1 MQIASNPSS
10 IQVLSKAENVSVVI
24 PSYNS
29 AKFLPEAIESILEQT
44 LPVFEIIVVDD
55 GSTDETKEIC
65 DRYPAVKYV
74 YQNNQGVAAARN
86 TGLRV
91 STGEYIIFLDSDDC
105 LLPEAIEIGVNHIN
119 ALPEVG
125 LVFGRYF
132 FYSIQPDGSYK
143 VEEKYENQPEVANY
157 ETILAT
163 QHKIQCG
170 CIIFRRLAL
179 ESVSIESVGAFDP
192 SLVSMEDINLFLRVA
207 RKFPIYFH
215 DQVVSKYRYTG
226 NNLSSKSAKMLI
238 QARLSHGQQWSYIQ
252 QTGKAEYIVAY
263 EQGKL
268 YWTKLFGDRLPYEIL
283 KYIATKQWVAALG
296 VLRLILYYDPKL
308 QCINQEIYETS
319 CKKLLSC
326 LRQLPIQDSLA
337 YWQKQLAGAP
347 PLLSLPTD
355 RPRPPEQSFRGDSRS
370 FCISEELTAAL
381 NQLSGDEGVR
391 LSTTLLAA
399 LDILLYRY
407 TGTEDVI
414 VGSPFV
420 SRVNSENFVNAVP
433 LRTDMSGNPTFQ
445 EFLGRVRK
453 VVLLGQ
459 AYQDVPYCLLVDEF
473 CPQPDLSY
481 SPLFQVTFVFEEEMP
496 FQRIDLSRL
505 TASSWVIENNEGKFD
520 LTLFFKPTSEGLEG
534 SWSYS
539 TDLFDAETIERM
551 NEHFQIL
558 LAGIVAHPEQLISA
572 LPLLPDQEKHLLLVE
587 WNQTQTDDPQDQ
599 CLHQLVT
606 RQAEATP
613 EKIAVSFEAQTLT
626 YQELHQRSNQLAHY
640 LQKRGVKPD
649 DLVGICV
656 ERSLEMLVG
665 LLGVLKAGGAY
676 VPIDPNYPPDRVE
689 YMLNNA
695 KTKVLLTQQQLVK
708 HLPTKEALVICLDT
722 DWPLITQES
731 QETPI
736 ASVTPENMAYV
747 IYTSGSTGNPK
758 GVQVLHRGAVNF
770 LNSMREQPGI
780 SATDILLSVTTLSFD
795 IAVLELFLPL
805 TVGAQVVILSRE
817 DAMDGRKLLRT
828 IARSGIT
835 ILQATPAT
843 WRLLL
848 ESGWEGQSPMKILSG
863 GEAMPKELAAQLLTK
878 GTELWNLYGPTE
890 TTVWST
896 IYQVKDAQ
904 QRILIGKPIGNT
916 DIYILDS
923 LLQPVPMG
931 VAGELHIGGSGLAR
945 GYLQRDD
952 LTTERFIPNPFR
964 ETERIYKTGDLARYL
979 PDGNIECLGRLDF
992 QVKIR
997 GFRIE
1002 LGEIESV
1009 LVKNPNVQQAVVI
1022 VREDFPGDKRLVA
1035 YILALNNQNPTIQE
1049 LRSLLKE
1056 YVPEYMVPSIFVFLE
1071 ALPLT
1076 PNGKVDRK
1084 ALPIPKQSRPEP
1096 ITPTIPNILEPAH
1109 ITKSKQEKPGEFA
1122 SPQDDLEVQ
1131 LINIWEQVLHISPI
1145 STTDNFFEMG
1155 GHSLL
1160 AISLMR
1166 EIEKTYNKELP
1177 LPILFQSQTIQQLAN
1192 TLRKQRFLSSSQAL
1206 VTIQQGTSKLPL
1218 FFIYGIFL
1226 YYNLSRHL
1234 GKDQT
1239 CYGVYIKEEVNM
1251 FQSNKLD
1258 KSPTNSVSIPDLA
1271 TRYLKE
1277 IRKHQPQ
1284 GPYLL
1289 AGESLGGLVA
1299 FEIAHQLRLQGEEV
1313 ALLCLLDSAIPGKNQ
1328 LSLSQKVALHAKKLR
1343 QQGLSY
1349 VSEKIQSKIQSTS
1362 NINTN
1367 NDYVDPRL
1375 EFRNYA
1381 FNNYRPQPYP
1391 GRAIL
1396 FRAIDESHFS
1406 TLENWN
1412 ELLVEGLDIY
1422 DIPGNHLTILQE
1434 PNVSLLAEKMR
1445 LHIDRALAKLEAA
1458 I

>member
-1 MQIASNPSS
+1 MT
-10 IQVLSKAENVSVVI
+10 KNVSVVI

-29 AKFLPEAIESILEQT
+29 AQFLPEAIESILEQT

-86 TGLRV
+86 TGLGV
-91 STGEYIIFLDSDDC
+91 STGEYIVFLDSDDC
-105 LLPEAIEIGVNHIN
+105 LLPEAIEIGVKHIN

-125 LVFGRYF
+125 FVFGRYF

-143 VEEKYENQPEVANY
+143 VEEKYEDQPEVANY
-157 ETILAT
+157 QTILAT

-170 CIIFRRLAL
+170 CIMFRRVAL

-192 SLVSMEDINLFLRVA
+192 SLVPMEDINLFLRVA
-207 RKFPIYFH
+207 RDFPIYFH
-215 DQVVSKYRYTG
+215 GEVVSKYRYTG

-238 QARLSHGQQWSYIQ
+238 QARLSHGRQWSYIQ
-252 QTGKAEYIVAY
+252 QTGKEEYIAAY
-263 EQGKL
+263 EQGKRS
-268 YWTKLFGDRLPYEIL
+268 WTKLFADRLPYEIL
-283 KYIATKQWVAALG
+283 RYIRAKQWVAALG
-296 VLRLILYYDPKL
+296 ILRLILYYDPKL
-308 QCINQEIYETS
+308 QCIDREIYEISYTTLMS
-319 CKKLLSC
+319 ELRKLPL
-326 LRQLPIQDSLA
+326 QDSLA
-337 YWQKQLAGAP
+337 YWQKQLAGAT
-347 PLLSLPTD
+347 PLLPLPTD
-355 RPRPPEQSFRGDSRS
+355 RPRPPEQSLQAASLS
-370 FCISEELTAAL
+370 FGISGEITTAL
-381 NQLSGDEGVR
+381 GRLGGQEGVA

-399 LDILLYRY
+399 FNILLYRY

-420 SRVNSENFVNAVP
+420 GRVNSENFVNAVP
-433 LRTDMSGNPTFQ
+433 LRTDMSGNPTFP
-445 EFLGRVRK
+445 EFLGRMRK
-453 VVLLGQ
+453 VILLGQ
-459 AYQDVPYCLLVDEF
+459 AYQDVPYCLLVDQF

-481 SPLFQVTFVFEEEMP
+481 SPLFQVTFVFEENIP

-505 TASSWVIENNEGKFD
+505 TASPWVIENNEGKFD
-520 LTLFFKPTSEGLEG
+520 LTLFLKPTSAGLEG
-534 SWSYS
+534 SWYYS

-558 LAGIVAHPEQLISA
+558 LSGIVAHPEQSISA
-572 LPLLPDQEKHLLLVE
+572 LPLLPDQEKNLLLVE
-587 WNQTQTDDPQDQ
+587 WNQTQKDESQDL
-599 CLHQLVT
+599 CLHQLIAQ
-606 RQAEATP
+606 QAEVTP
-613 EKIAVSFEAQTLT
+613 DKIAVSFEGQTLT
-626 YQELHQRSNQLAHY
+626 YEELHQRSNQLANY
-640 LQKRGVKPD
+640 LQQRGVKPD

-656 ERSLEMLVG
+656 DRSLEMLVG

-676 VPIDPNYPPDRVE
+676 VPIDPNYPDDRVE
-689 YMLNNA
+689 YMIENSQA
-695 KTKVLLTQQQLVK
+695 KVLLTQQQLVK
-708 HLPTKEALVICLDT
+708 SLPTEESLVICLDT
-722 DWPLITQES
+722 DWPLIAQES
-731 QETPI
+731 QEMPI

-747 IYTSGSTGNPK
+747 IYTSGSTGKPK

-770 LNSMREQPGI
+770 LKSMREQPGI

-817 DAMDGRKLLRT
+817 AAMDGRKLLRT
-828 IARSGIT
+828 IAELGIT
-835 ILQATPAT
+835 ILQATPVT
-843 WRLLL
+843 WRLLI
-848 ESGWEGQSPMKILSG
+848 ESGWEGQSPMKMLSG
-863 GEAMPKELAAQLLTK
+863 GEAIPKELAAQLLTK
-878 GTELWNLYGPTE
+878 GTELWNMYGPTE

-896 IYQVKDAQ
+896 VYQIKDPE
-904 QRILIGKPIGNT
+904 QRILIGKPIANT
-916 DIYILDS
+916 DIYILDA
-923 LLQPVPMG
+923 LLQPVPVG

-979 PDGNIECLGRLDF
+979 SDGNIECLGRLDF

-1009 LVKNPNVQQAVVI
+1009 LVKHSNVQQAVVI
-1022 VREDFPGDKRLVA
+1022 VREDFPGDKRLVG
-1035 YILALNNQNPTIQE
+1035 YIVALNNQNPSIQE

-1071 ALPLT
+1071 TLPLT

-1084 ALPIPKQSRPEP
+1084 ALPVPEQSREAA
-1096 ITPTIPNILEPAH
+1096 IIPATQNALDLPAH
-1109 ITKSKQEKPGEFA
+1109 TTQEQPENPGEFA
-1122 SPQDDLEVQ
+1122 SPKDDLEVQ
-1131 LINIWEQVLHISPI
+1131 LVNIWEEVLNISSI

-1177 LPILFQSQTIQQLAN
+1177 LPILFQSPTIHQLAN
-1192 TLRKQRFLSSSQAL
+1192 TLRKQRLSSSSQAL
-1206 VTIQQGTSKLPL
+1206 VTIQKGSSKLPL

-1239 CYGVYIKEEVNM
+1239 CYGVYVKEEVNM
-1251 FQSNKLD
+1251 FQKNKLD
-1258 KSPTNSVSIPDLA
+1258 QSPTPSVSIPDLA

-1277 IRKHQPQ
+1277 IQKHQPK

-1299 FEIAHQLRLQGEEV
+1299 FEMAHQLRLQGEEV

-1328 LSLSQKVALHAKKLR
+1328 LSLSQKLAFHIKKLR
-1343 QQGLSY
+1343 QKGLSY
-1349 VSEKIQSKIQSTS
+1349 LLQKIVESKTKSTPDI
-1362 NINTN
+1362 NINN
-1367 NDYVDPRL
+1367 VNSNPVDPRL
-1375 EFRNYA
+1375 QFREYA
-1381 FNNYRPQPYP
+1381 FNSYKPQPYP

-1396 FRAIDESHFS
+1396 FRAMEESHFS

-1412 ELLVEGLDIY
+1412 ELLVGGLDIY
-1422 DIPGNHLTILQE
+1422 DIPGDHLSILQE
-1434 PNVSLLAEKMR
+1434 PNVPLLAEKMR
-1445 LHIDRALAKLEAA
+1445 VHIDQALAKL
-1458 I
+1458 

>member
-1 MQIASNPSS
+1 MT
-10 IQVLSKAENVSVVI
+10 KNVSVVI
-24 PSYNS
+24 PSHNS
-29 AKFLPEAIESILEQT
+29 AQFLPEAIESILEQSY
-44 LPVFEIIVVDD
+44 PAFEVIVVDD
-55 GSTDETKEIC
+55 GSTDDTKEVC
-65 DRYPAVKYV
+65 DRYLKVTYV
-74 YQNNQGVAAARN
+74 YQNNQGHATARN

-105 LLPEAIEIGVNHIN
+105 LLPEAIEIGVKHLN
-119 ALPEVG
+119 ARPEMG

-157 ETILAT
+157 ESLLAMR
-163 QHKIQCG
+163 HRIQCG
-170 CIIFRRLAL
+170 CIMFRRVAL
-179 ESVSIESVGAFDP
+179 EAVAIESIGAFDP
-192 SLVSMEDINLFLRVA
+192 SVLATEDYNLCLRVA
-207 RKFPIYFH
+207 RDFPIYFH
-215 DQVVSKYRYTG
+215 GQVVSQYRYTG
-226 NNLSSKSAKMLI
+226 NNISSKSTYFLI
-238 QARLSHGQQWSYIQ
+238 HAIRDHYQQWSYVQ
-252 QTGKAEYIVAY
+252 KTGKEEYIVAY
-263 EQGKL
+263 EQGKHH
-268 YWTKLFGDRLPYEIL
+268 WTKLFGDRLPYEIQ
-283 KYIATKQWVAALG
+283 KYIAAKQWVAALG
-296 VLRLILYYDPKL
+296 ILRLILYYDPKL
-308 QCINQEIYETS
+308 QCIDKEIYQTS
-319 CKKLLSC
+319 YKTLMSELRKLPL
-326 LRQLPIQDSLA
+326 QDSLA
-337 YWQKQLAGAP
+337 YWKKQLAGAT
-347 PLLSLPTD
+347 PLLPLPTD
-355 RPRPPEQSFRGDSRS
+355 RPRPPEQSLQGASLS
-370 FCISEELTAAL
+370 FCISGEITTAL
-381 NQLSGDEGVR
+381 GQLGGQEGVA

-399 LDILLYRY
+399 FNILLYRY

-420 SRVNSENFVNAVP
+420 GRVNSENFVNAVP
-433 LRTDMSGNPTFQ
+433 LRTDMSGNPTFP

-453 VVLLGQ
+453 VALLGQ

-473 CPQPDLSY
+473 CPEIDLSY
-481 SPLFQVTFVFEEEMP
+481 SPLFQVTFVFEENIP
-496 FQRIDLSRL
+496 FPKIDLSRL
-505 TASSWVIENNEGKFD
+505 TASPWVIENNEGKFD
-520 LTLFFKPTSEGLEG
+520 LTLFLKPTSEGLEG

-558 LAGIVAHPEQLISA
+558 LAGIVAHPELPISA
-572 LPLLPDQEKHLLLVE
+572 LPLLPDKEKHLLLVE
-587 WNQTQTDDPQDQ
+587 WNQTQTDDPQDR
-599 CLHQLVT
+599 CLHQLVAV
-606 RQAEATP
+606 QAEATP
-613 EKIAVSFEAQTLT
+613 EKIAVSFEGQTLT
-626 YQELHQRSNQLAHY
+626 YQELHQRSNQVAHY

-676 VPIDPNYPPDRVE
+676 VPIDPNYPDDRVE
-689 YMLNNA
+689 YMIDNSQA
-695 KTKVLLTQQQLVK
+695 KVLLTQQRLVK
-708 HLPTKEALVICLDT
+708 NLPTKEALVICLDT
-722 DWPLITQES
+722 DWSLIAQES

-747 IYTSGSTGNPK
+747 IYTSGSTGKPK

-770 LNSMREQPGI
+770 LRSMREQPGI
-780 SATDILLSVTTLSFD
+780 SAADILLSVTTLSFD
-795 IAVLELFLPL
+795 IAVLELYLPL

-817 DAMDGRKLLRT
+817 DAMDGRKLSQT
-828 IARSGIT
+828 IAQLGIT

-896 IYQVKDAQ
+896 VYQVKDPE
-904 QRILIGKPIGNT
+904 QRILIGKPIANT

-923 LLQPVPMG
+923 LLQPVPVG

-1009 LVKNPNVQQAVVI
+1009 LVKHPNVQQAVVI
-1022 VREDFPGDKRLVA
+1022 VREDFPGDKRLVG
-1035 YILALNNQNPTIQE
+1035 YIVAVNNQNPTIQE

-1084 ALPIPKQSRPEP
+1084 ALPAPQQSAQPP
-1096 ITPTIPNILEPAH
+1096 ITPATPTPLYPPA
-1109 ITKSKQEKPGEFA
+1109 TTTQATPEKPREFA

-1131 LINIWEQVLHISPI
+1131 LIKIWEKVLHTSPI
-1145 STTDNFFEMG
+1145 STTDNFFELG

-1160 AISLMR
+1160 AISLIR
-1166 EIEKTYNKELP
+1166 EIEETYKQKLS
-1177 LPILFQSQTIQQLAN
+1177 LPILFQSPTIQQLAN
-1192 TLRKQRFLSSSQAL
+1192 TLREQGCLSSAQAL
-1206 VTIQQGTSKLPL
+1206 VTIQEGSSKLPL

-1226 YYNLSRHL
+1226 YYDLSRHL
-1234 GKDQT
+1234 GEDQT
-1239 CYGVYIKEEVNM
+1239 CYGVYLNEEVSM
-1251 FQSNKLD
+1251 FQKDKLD
-1258 KSPTNSVSIPDLA
+1258 KSPTDLVSVADMA

-1277 IRKHQPQ
+1277 IQKHQPK

-1299 FEIAHQLRLQGEEV
+1299 FEMAHQLHLQGEEV
-1313 ALLCLLDSAIPGKNQ
+1313 ALLGLLDSAIPGQDQ
-1328 LSLSQKVALHAKKLR
+1328 LSLSQKLAFHAKKLR
-1343 QQGLSY
+1343 EKGLSY
-1349 VSEKIQSKIQSTS
+1349 VFQKIQQFQKTKSTS
-1362 NINTN
+1362 NINN
-1367 NDYVDPRL
+1367 APVDPRL
-1375 EFRNYA
+1375 EFRDYA
-1381 FNNYRPQPYP
+1381 VKSYRPQPYP

-1396 FRAIDESHFS
+1396 FRAMDESHFS

-1412 ELLVEGLDIY
+1412 ELLVGGLDIY
-1422 DIPGNHLTILQE
+1422 DIPGNHLSILQK
-1434 PNVSLLAEKMR
+1434 PNVHLLAEKMR
-1445 LHIDRALAKLEAA
+1445 VHIDRALAKL
-1458 I
+1458 

>member
-1 MQIASNPSS
+1 MT
-10 IQVLSKAENVSVVI
+10 KNVSVVI

-29 AKFLPEAIESILEQT
+29 AQFLPEAIESILGQT

-65 DRYPAVKYV
+65 DRYPKVTYF
-74 YQNNQGVAAARN
+74 YQNNRGHATARN
-86 TGLRV
+86 TGLQI
-91 STGEYIIFLDSDDC
+91 STGEYLLFLDSDDC
-105 LLPEAIEIGVNHIN
+105 LLPEAIEIGVKHLN
-119 ALPEVG
+119 AMPEMG

-157 ETILAT
+157 ETLLAIR
-163 QHKIQCG
+163 HRVQCG
-170 CIIFRRLAL
+170 CIMFRRAAL
-179 ESVSIESVGAFDP
+179 DSVAIESIGAFDP
-192 SLVSMEDINLFLRVA
+192 SVLATEDYNLCLRIA
-207 RKFPIYFH
+207 RNFPIYFH
-215 DQVVSKYRYTG
+215 GQVVSQYRYTG
-226 NNLSSKSAKMLI
+226 NNISSKSTYFLI
-238 QARLSHGQQWSYIQ
+238 HAIRDHYQQWSYVQ
-252 QTGKAEYIVAY
+252 RTEKEEYIVAY
-263 EQGKL
+263 EQGKHH
-268 YWTKLFGDRLPYEIL
+268 WINLFGNRLPYEIL
-283 KYIATKQWVAALG
+283 KYIAAKKWVAALG
-296 VLRLILYYDPKL
+296 ILRLILYYDPKL
-308 QCINQEIYETS
+308 QSIDRAIYETS
-319 CKKLLSC
+319 YTTLMSELRKLPL
-326 LRQLPIQDSLA
+326 QDSLA
-337 YWQKQLAGAP
+337 YWQKQLAGAT
-347 PLLSLPTD
+347 PLLPLPTD
-355 RPRPPEQSFRGDSRS
+355 RPRPPEQSLQGASLS
-370 FCISEELTAAL
+370 FGISGEITTAL
-381 NQLSGDEGVR
+381 SQLGGQEGVA

-399 LDILLYRY
+399 FKILLYRY

-420 SRVNSENFVNAVP
+420 SRVNAENFFNAVP
-433 LRTDMSGNPTFQ
+433 LRTDMSGNPTFP

-459 AYQDVPYCLLVDEF
+459 AYQDVPYCLLVDQF

-481 SPLFQVTFVFEEEMP
+481 SPLFQVTFVFEENIP

-505 TASSWVIENNEGKFD
+505 TASPWVIENNEGKFD
-520 LTLFFKPTSEGLEG
+520 LTLFLKPTSAGLEG
-534 SWSYS
+534 SWYYS

-551 NEHFQIL
+551 NDHFQIL
-558 LAGIVAHPEQLISA
+558 LAGIVAHPEQSISA
-572 LPLLPDQEKHLLLVE
+572 LPLLPDQEKNLLLVE
-587 WNQTQTDDPQDQ
+587 WNQTQKDESQEL
-599 CLHQLVT
+599 CLHQLIAQ
-606 RQAEATP
+606 QAEVTP
-613 EKIAVSFEAQTLT
+613 EKIAVSFEGQTLT
-626 YQELHQRSNQLAHY
+626 YKELHQRSNQLAHY
-640 LQKRGVKPD
+640 LQQRGVKPD

-656 ERSLEMLVG
+656 DRSLEMLVG

-689 YMLNNA
+689 YMIENSQA
-695 KTKVLLTQQQLVK
+695 KVLLTQQQLVNS
-708 HLPTKEALVICLDT
+708 LPAKEAKKALVICLDT
-722 DWPLITQES
+722 DWPLIAQES
-731 QETPI
+731 QEMPI

-747 IYTSGSTGNPK
+747 IYTSGSTGKPK

-770 LNSMREQPGI
+770 LKSMREQPGI
-780 SATDILLSVTTLSFD
+780 GATDILLSVTTLSFD

-817 DAMDGRKLLRT
+817 AAMDGRKLLRT
-828 IARSGIT
+828 IVQLGIT
-835 ILQATPAT
+835 ILQATPVT
-843 WRLLL
+843 WRLLI
-848 ESGWEGQSPMKILSG
+848 ESGWESQFPLKMLSG

-878 GTELWNLYGPTE
+878 GTELWNMYGPTE

-896 IYQVKDAQ
+896 VYQVKDAE
-904 QRILIGKPIGNT
+904 QRILIGKPIANT

-923 LLQPVPMG
+923 LLQPVPVG

-1009 LVKNPNVQQAVVI
+1009 LVKHSNVQQAVVI
-1022 VREDFPGDKRLVA
+1022 VREDFPGDKRLVG
-1035 YILALNNQNPTIQE
+1035 YIVALKNPNPSIQE

-1084 ALPIPKQSRPEP
+1084 ALPVPEQSREAAIIPATQKALDLP
-1096 ITPTIPNILEPAH
+1096 APT
-1109 ITKSKQEKPGEFA
+1109 TQEKPEKPEEIA
-1122 SPQDDLEVQ
+1122 KPKDDLEVQ
-1131 LINIWEQVLHISPI
+1131 LVNIWEEVLNISPI

-1160 AISLMR
+1160 AISLIR

-1192 TLRKQRFLSSSQAL
+1192 TLRKQRFSSSSQAL
-1206 VTIQQGTSKLPL
+1206 VTIQKGSSKLPL

-1239 CYGVYIKEEVNM
+1239 CYGVYVKEEVNM
-1251 FQSNKLD
+1251 FQRNKLD
-1258 KSPTNSVSIPDLA
+1258 QSPTPSVSIPYLA

-1277 IRKHQPQ
+1277 IQKHQPK

-1299 FEIAHQLRLQGEEV
+1299 FEMAHQLHLQGEEV
-1313 ALLCLLDSAIPGKNQ
+1313 ALLALLDSAIPGKNQ
-1328 LSLSQKVALHAKKLR
+1328 LSLSQKLAFHIKKLR
-1343 QQGLSY
+1343 QQGISY
-1349 VSEKIQSKIQSTS
+1349 LFQKIRKSKTKSTPDI
-1362 NINTN
+1362 NINNVN
-1367 NDYVDPRL
+1367 NNRVDPLL
-1375 EFRNYA
+1375 EFRQYA
-1381 FNNYRPQPYP
+1381 FNSYKPQPYP
-1391 GRAIL
+1391 GRAVL
-1396 FRAIDESHFS
+1396 FRAKEESHFS
-1406 TLENWN
+1406 TLENWK
-1412 ELLVEGLDIY
+1412 ELLLEGLDIY
-1422 DIPGNHLTILQE
+1422 DIPGDHLSILQE
-1434 PNVSLLAEKMR
+1434 PNVPLLAEKMR
-1445 LHIDRALAKLEAA
+1445 VHIDRALAKL
-1458 I
+1458 

>member
-1 MQIASNPSS
+1 MT
-10 IQVLSKAENVSVVI
+10 KNVSVVI

-29 AKFLPEAIESILEQT
+29 AQFLPEAIESVLEQSY
-44 LPVFEIIVVDD
+44 PHFEVIVVDD

-65 DRYPAVKYV
+65 DRYPTVKYF
-74 YQNNQGVAAARN
+74 YQNNRGHATARN
-86 TGLRV
+86 TGLRI
-91 STGEYIIFLDSDDC
+91 STGEYLLFLDSDDC
-105 LLPEAIEIGVNHIN
+105 LLPEAIEIGVKHLN
-119 ALPEVG
+119 AMPEMG

-157 ETILAT
+157 ETLLAIR
-163 QHKIQCG
+163 HRVQCG
-170 CIIFRRLAL
+170 CIMFRRAAL
-179 ESVSIESVGAFDP
+179 DTVAIESIGAFDP
-192 SLVSMEDINLFLRVA
+192 SVLATEDYNLCLRIA
-207 RKFPIYFH
+207 RNFPIYFH
-215 DQVVSKYRYTG
+215 GQVVSQYRYTG
-226 NNLSSKSAKMLI
+226 NNISSKSTYFLI
-238 QARLSHGQQWSYIQ
+238 HAIRDHYQQWSYVQ
-252 QTGKAEYIVAY
+252 QTEKEEYIVAY
-263 EQGKL
+263 EQGKKH
-268 YWTKLFGDRLPYEIL
+268 WTKLFGNRLPYEIL
-283 KYIATKQWVAALG
+283 KYIAAKEWVAALG
-296 VLRLILYYDPKL
+296 ILRLILYYDPKL
-308 QCINQEIYETS
+308 QCIDRAIYETS
-319 CKKLLSC
+319 YKTLMSELRKLPL
-326 LRQLPIQDSLA
+326 QESLA
-337 YWQKQLAGAP
+337 YWKKQLAGAP
-347 PLLSLPTD
+347 PLLPLPTD
-355 RPRPPEQSFRGDSRS
+355 RPRPPEQSFREASLS
-370 FCISEELTAAL
+370 FGISGEITTAL
-381 NQLSGDEGVR
+381 GLLGGQEGVT

-399 LDILLYRY
+399 FNILLYRY

-433 LRTDMSGNPTFQ
+433 LRTDMSGNPTFP

-473 CPQPDLSY
+473 CPEIDSSY
-481 SPLFQVTFVFEEEMP
+481 SPLFQVTFVFEENIP

-505 TASSWVIENNEGKFD
+505 TASPWVIENNEGKFD
-520 LTLFFKPTSEGLEG
+520 LTLYLKPTSEGLEG

-539 TDLFDAETIERM
+539 RDLFDAETIERM

-558 LAGIVAHPEQLISA
+558 LAGIVAHPEQPISA
-572 LPLLPDQEKHLLLVE
+572 LPLLPEKEKNLLLVE
-587 WNQTQTDDPQDQ
+587 WNQTQTDESQYR
-599 CLHQLVT
+599 CLHHLVT
-606 RQAEATP
+606 QQAEATP
-613 EKIAVSFEAQTLT
+613 EKIAVSFEGQTLT

-640 LQKRGVKPD
+640 LQKQGVKPD

-676 VPIDPNYPPDRVE
+676 VPIDPNYPDDRVE
-689 YMLNNA
+689 YMIENSQA
-695 KTKVLLTQQQLVK
+695 KVLLTQQQLVK
-708 HLPTKEALVICLDT
+708 NLPAKEAKKSLVICLDA
-722 DWPLITQES
+722 DWSLIAQES

-747 IYTSGSTGNPK
+747 IYTSGSTGKPK

-770 LNSMREQPGI
+770 LRSMREQPGI

-795 IAVLELFLPL
+795 IAVLELYLPL

-817 DAMDGRKLLRT
+817 AAMDGRKLLKT
-828 IARSGIT
+828 IVDLGIT

-848 ESGWEGQSPMKILSG
+848 ESGWEGQSPMKMLSG

-878 GTELWNLYGPTE
+878 GTELWNMYGPTE

-896 IYQVKDAQ
+896 VYQVKDAQ
-904 QRILIGKPIGNT
+904 QRILIGKPIANT
-916 DIYILDS
+916 DIYILDP
-923 LLQPVPMG
+923 LLQPVPVG

-1009 LVKNPNVQQAVVI
+1009 LVKHPNVQQAVVI
-1022 VREDFPGDKRLVA
+1022 VREDVPGDKRLVA
-1035 YILALNNQNPTIQE
+1035 YIVALNNQNPTIQE

-1056 YVPEYMVPSIFVFLE
+1056 YVPEYMVPSMFVFLE

-1084 ALPIPKQSRPEP
+1084 ALPVPQQSGKQP
-1096 ITPTIPNILEPAH
+1096 ITPASPKAIDPPAAK
-1109 ITKSKQEKPGEFA
+1109 TQAKQEQQGELGT
-1122 SPQDDLEVQ
+1122 PQDDLELQ
-1131 LINIWEQVLHISPI
+1131 LINIWEKVLNISPI
-1145 STTDNFFEMG
+1145 STTDNFFELG

-1166 EIEKTYNKELP
+1166 EIEETYKQELP
-1177 LPILFQSQTIQQLAN
+1177 LPIIFQSPTIQQLAN
-1192 TLRKQRFLSSSQAL
+1192 TLREQECLPSSQAL
-1206 VTIQQGTSKLPL
+1206 VTIQQGSSKLPL

-1226 YYNLSRHL
+1226 YYDLSRHL
-1234 GKDQT
+1234 GEDQT
-1239 CYGVYIKEEVNM
+1239 CYGVYLNEEVSM
-1251 FQSNKLD
+1251 FQREERD
-1258 KSPTNSVSIPDLA
+1258 KPSTQVSVADLA

-1277 IRKHQPQ
+1277 IQTLQPT

-1299 FEIAHQLRLQGEEV
+1299 FEMAHQLRLQGEEV
-1313 ALLCLLDSAIPGKNQ
+1313 ALLCLLDSAIPGKHQ
-1328 LSLSQKVALHAKKLR
+1328 LSLSQKLAFHAKNLR
-1343 QQGLSY
+1343 QEGLSY
-1349 VSEKIQSKIQSTS
+1349 VFQKLQLKTKSTS
-1362 NINTN
+1362 NINHD

-1375 EFRNYA
+1375 EFRDYA

-1396 FRAIDESHFS
+1396 FRAMDESHFS

-1412 ELLVEGLDIY
+1412 ELLLGGLDIY
-1422 DIPGNHLTILQE
+1422 DIPGNHLSILQK
-1434 PNVSLLAEKMR
+1434 PNVHLLAEKMR
-1445 LHIDRALAKLEAA
+1445 VHIDRALAKL
-1458 I
+1458 

>member
-1 MQIASNPSS
+1 MT
-10 IQVLSKAENVSVVI
+10 KNVSVVI

-29 AKFLPEAIESILEQT
+29 AQFLPEAIESILGQT

-65 DRYPAVKYV
+65 DRYPKVTYF
-74 YQNNQGVAAARN
+74 YQKNQGHATARN
-86 TGLRV
+86 TGLRI

-105 LLPEAIEIGVNHIN
+105 LLPEAIEIGVKHLN

-143 VEEKYENQPEVANY
+143 VEEKYENQPEFANY
-157 ETILAT
+157 ETLLAIRNR
-163 QHKIQCG
+163 IQCG
-170 CIIFRRLAL
+170 CIMFRRVAL
-179 ESVSIESVGAFDP
+179 DAVAIESVGVFDP
-192 SLVSMEDINLFLRVA
+192 NVLATEDFNLCLRVA
-207 RKFPIYFH
+207 RNFPIHFH
-215 DQVVSKYRYTG
+215 GQVVSQYRYTG
-226 NNLSSKSAKMLI
+226 NNISSKSAYFLI
-238 QARLSHGQQWSYIQ
+238 NAIRDHAQQWSYIQ
-252 QTGKAEYIVAY
+252 QSGKTEYEVAY
-263 EQGKL
+263 EQGKQ

-296 VLRLILYYDPKL
+296 ILQLILYYDPKL
-308 QCINQEIYETS
+308 QCIDREIYEISYTTLMS
-319 CKKLLSC
+319 ELRKLPL
-326 LRQLPIQDSLA
+326 QDSLA
-337 YWQKQLAGAP
+337 YWQKQLVGAT
-347 PLLSLPTD
+347 PLLPLPTD
-355 RPRPPEQSFRGDSRS
+355 RPRPPERSLQGASLSFG
-370 FCISEELTAAL
+370 ISGEITTAL
-381 NQLSGDEGVR
+381 GQLGGQEGVA

-399 LDILLYRY
+399 FNILLYRY

-433 LRTDMSGNPTFQ
+433 LRTDMSGNPTFP

-453 VVLLGQ
+453 VVLLAQ
-459 AYQDVPYCLLVDEF
+459 AYQDAPYCLLVDQF
-473 CPQPDLSY
+473 CPQSDLSY
-481 SPLFQVTFVFEEEMP
+481 SPLFQVTFVFEENIP
-496 FQRIDLSRL
+496 FQTIDLSSL
-505 TASSWVIENNEGKFD
+505 TASPWVIENNEGKFD
-520 LTLFFKPTSEGLEG
+520 LTLFLKPTSAGLEG
-534 SWSYS
+534 SWCYS

-558 LAGIVAHPEQLISA
+558 LAGIVAHPEQSISA
-572 LPLLPDQEKHLLLVE
+572 LPLLPDQEKNLLLVE
-587 WNQTQTDDPQDQ
+587 WNQTQIDESQEL
-599 CLHQLVT
+599 CLHQLIAQ
-606 RQAEATP
+606 QAEVTP
-613 EKIAVSFEAQTLT
+613 ENIAVSFEGQTLT

-640 LQKRGVKPD
+640 LQQRGVKPD

-656 ERSLEMLVG
+656 DRSLEMLVG

-689 YMLNNA
+689 YMIENSQA
-695 KTKVLLTQQQLVK
+695 KVLLTQQQLVNS
-708 HLPTKEALVICLDT
+708 LPAKEAKKSLVICLDT
-722 DWPLITQES
+722 DWPLIAQES
-731 QETPI
+731 QEMPI

-747 IYTSGSTGNPK
+747 IYTSGSTGKPK

-770 LNSMREQPGI
+770 LKSMREQPGI

-817 DAMDGRKLLRT
+817 AAMDGRKLLRT
-828 IARSGIT
+828 IAQLGIT
-835 ILQATPAT
+835 ILQATPVT
-843 WRLLL
+843 WRLLI
-848 ESGWEGQSPMKILSG
+848 ESGWEGQSPMKMLSG
-863 GEAMPKELAAQLLTK
+863 GEAIPKELAAQLLTK
-878 GTELWNLYGPTE
+878 GTELWNMYGPTE

-896 IYQVKDAQ
+896 VYQIKDPE
-904 QRILIGKPIGNT
+904 QRILIGKPIANT
-916 DIYILDS
+916 DIYILDD
-923 LLQPVPMG
+923 LLQPVPVG

-979 PDGNIECLGRLDF
+979 SDGNIECLGRLDF

-1009 LVKNPNVQQAVVI
+1009 LVKHPNVQQAVVI
-1022 VREDFPGDKRLVA
+1022 VREDFPGDKRLVG
-1035 YILALNNQNPTIQE
+1035 YIVALNNQNPTIQE

-1084 ALPIPKQSRPEP
+1084 ALPVPEQSREAAIIPATQNALDLPVHTTQEQPE
-1096 ITPTIPNILEPAH
+1096 N
-1109 ITKSKQEKPGEFA
+1109 PGEFA
-1122 SPQDDLEVQ
+1122 SPKDDLEVQ
-1131 LINIWEQVLHISPI
+1131 LVNIWEEVLNISSI

-1177 LPILFQSQTIQQLAN
+1177 LPILFQSPTIHQLAN
-1192 TLRKQRFLSSSQAL
+1192 TLRKQRLSSSSQAL
-1206 VTIQQGTSKLPL
+1206 VTIQKGSSKLPL

-1239 CYGVYIKEEVNM
+1239 CYGVYVKEEVNM
-1251 FQSNKLD
+1251 FQKNKLD
-1258 KSPTNSVSIPDLA
+1258 QSPTPSVSIPYLA
-1271 TRYLKE
+1271 ARYLKE
-1277 IRKHQPQ
+1277 IQKYQPK

-1299 FEIAHQLRLQGEEV
+1299 FEIAHQLHLQGEEV
-1313 ALLCLLDSAIPGKNQ
+1313 AFLGLLDSAIPGKNQ
-1328 LSLSQKVALHAKKLR
+1328 LSLSQKLAFHIKKLR
-1343 QQGLSY
+1343 KQGISY
-1349 VSEKIQSKIQSTS
+1349 LFQKIRKLKNKSKPDI
-1362 NINTN
+1362 NIDNVN
-1367 NDYVDPRL
+1367 NNRVDPVL
-1375 EFRNYA
+1375 EFREYA
-1381 FNNYRPQPYP
+1381 FNTYKPQPYP
-1391 GRAIL
+1391 GRAVL
-1396 FRAIDESHFS
+1396 FRAMDESHFS

-1412 ELLVEGLDIY
+1412 ELLLEGLDTY
-1422 DIPGNHLTILQE
+1422 DIPGNHLSILQE
-1434 PNVSLLAEKMR
+1434 PNVPILAEKMR
-1445 LHIDRALAKLEAA
+1445 VHIDQALAKL
-1458 I
+1458 

>member
-1 MQIASNPSS
+1 MT
-10 IQVLSKAENVSVVI
+10 KNVSVVI

-29 AKFLPEAIESILEQT
+29 AQFLPEAIESILEQT

-86 TGLRV
+86 TGLGV
-91 STGEYIIFLDSDDC
+91 STGEYIVFLDSDDC
-105 LLPEAIEIGVNHIN
+105 LLPEAIEIGVKHIN

-125 LVFGRYF
+125 FVFGRYF

-143 VEEKYENQPEVANY
+143 VEEKYEDQPEVANY
-157 ETILAT
+157 QTILAT

-170 CIIFRRLAL
+170 CIMFRRVAL

-192 SLVSMEDINLFLRVA
+192 SLVPMEDINLFLRVA
-207 RKFPIYFH
+207 RDFPIYFH
-215 DQVVSKYRYTG
+215 GEVVSKYRYTG

-238 QARLSHGQQWSYIQ
+238 QARLSHGRQWSYIQ
-252 QTGKAEYIVAY
+252 QTGKEEYIAAY
-263 EQGKL
+263 EQGKRS
-268 YWTKLFGDRLPYEIL
+268 WTKLFADRLPYEIL
-283 KYIATKQWVAALG
+283 RYIRAKQWVAALG
-296 VLRLILYYDPKL
+296 ILRLILYYDPKL
-308 QCINQEIYETS
+308 QCIDREIYEISYTTLMS
-319 CKKLLSC
+319 ELRKLPL
-326 LRQLPIQDSLA
+326 QDSLA
-337 YWQKQLAGAP
+337 YWQKQLAGAT
-347 PLLSLPTD
+347 PLLPLPTD
-355 RPRPPEQSFRGDSRS
+355 RPRPPEQSLQAASLS
-370 FCISEELTAAL
+370 FGISGEITTAL
-381 NQLSGDEGVR
+381 GRLGGQEGVA

-399 LDILLYRY
+399 FNILLYRY

-420 SRVNSENFVNAVP
+420 GRVNSENFVNAVP
-433 LRTDMSGNPTFQ
+433 LRTDMSGNPTFP
-445 EFLGRVRK
+445 EFLGRMRK

-459 AYQDVPYCLLVDEF
+459 AYQDVPYCLLVDQF

-481 SPLFQVTFVFEEEMP
+481 SPLFQVTFVFEENIP

-505 TASSWVIENNEGKFD
+505 TASPWVIENNEGKFD
-520 LTLFFKPTSEGLEG
+520 LTLFLKPTSAGLEG
-534 SWSYS
+534 SWYYS

-558 LAGIVAHPEQLISA
+558 LSGIVAHPEQSISA
-572 LPLLPDQEKHLLLVE
+572 LPLLPDQEKNLLLVE
-587 WNQTQTDDPQDQ
+587 WNQTQKDESQDL
-599 CLHQLVT
+599 CLHQLIAQ
-606 RQAEATP
+606 QAEVTP
-613 EKIAVSFEAQTLT
+613 DKIAVSFEGQTLT
-626 YQELHQRSNQLAHY
+626 YEELHQRSNQLANY
-640 LQKRGVKPD
+640 LQQRGVKPD

-656 ERSLEMLVG
+656 DRSLEMLVG

-676 VPIDPNYPPDRVE
+676 VPIDPNYPDDRVE
-689 YMLNNA
+689 YMIENSQA
-695 KTKVLLTQQQLVK
+695 KVLLTQQQLVK
-708 HLPTKEALVICLDT
+708 SLPTEESLVICLDT
-722 DWPLITQES
+722 DWPLIAQES
-731 QETPI
+731 QEMPI

-747 IYTSGSTGNPK
+747 IYTSGSTGKPK

-770 LNSMREQPGI
+770 LKSMREQPGI
-780 SATDILLSVTTLSFD
+780 CATDILLSVTTLSFD

-817 DAMDGRKLLRT
+817 AAMDGRKLLRT
-828 IARSGIT
+828 IAQLGIT
-835 ILQATPAT
+835 ILQATPVT

-848 ESGWEGQSPMKILSG
+848 ESGWEGQSPMKMLSG
-863 GEAMPKELAAQLLTK
+863 GEAIPKELAAQLLTK
-878 GTELWNLYGPTE
+878 GTELWNMYGPTE

-896 IYQVKDAQ
+896 VYQIKDPE
-904 QRILIGKPIGNT
+904 QRILIGKPIANT
-916 DIYILDS
+916 DIYILDA
-923 LLQPVPMG
+923 LLQPVPVG

-1009 LVKNPNVQQAVVI
+1009 LVKHSNVQQAVVI
-1022 VREDFPGDKRLVA
+1022 VREDFPGDKRLVG
-1035 YILALNNQNPTIQE
+1035 YIVALNNQNPTIQE

-1084 ALPIPKQSRPEP
+1084 ALPVPEQSREAAIIPATQKALDLPAPTTQENPE
-1096 ITPTIPNILEPAH
+1096 
-1109 ITKSKQEKPGEFA
+1109 QPGEFA

-1131 LINIWEQVLHISPI
+1131 LINIWEQVLNISSI

-1166 EIEKTYNKELP
+1166 EIEKTYKKELP
-1177 LPILFQSQTIQQLAN
+1177 LPILFQSPTIHQLAH
-1192 TLRKQRFLSSSQAL
+1192 TLRKQRLSSSSQAL
-1206 VTIQQGTSKLPL
+1206 VTIQKGSSKLPL

-1239 CYGVYIKEEVNM
+1239 CYGVYVKEEVNM
-1251 FQSNKLD
+1251 FQKNKLD
-1258 KSPTNSVSIPDLA
+1258 QSPTPSVSIPDLA

-1277 IRKHQPQ
+1277 IQKHQPK

-1299 FEIAHQLRLQGEEV
+1299 FEMAHQLRLQGEEV

-1328 LSLSQKVALHAKKLR
+1328 LSLSQKLAFHIKKLR
-1343 QQGLSY
+1343 QKGLSY
-1349 VSEKIQSKIQSTS
+1349 LLQKIVESKTKSTPDI
-1362 NINTN
+1362 NINN
-1367 NDYVDPRL
+1367 VNSNPVDPRL
-1375 EFRNYA
+1375 QFREYA
-1381 FNNYRPQPYP
+1381 FNSYKPQPYP

-1396 FRAIDESHFS
+1396 FRAMEESHFS

-1412 ELLVEGLDIY
+1412 ELLVGGLDIY
-1422 DIPGNHLTILQE
+1422 DIPGDHLSILQE
-1434 PNVSLLAEKMR
+1434 PNVPLLAEKMR
-1445 LHIDRALAKLEAA
+1445 VHIDQALAKL
-1458 I
+1458 

>member
-1 MQIASNPSS
+1 MT
-10 IQVLSKAENVSVVI
+10 KNVSVVI

-29 AKFLPEAIESILEQT
+29 AQFLPEAIESILEQT

-86 TGLRV
+86 TGLGV
-91 STGEYIIFLDSDDC
+91 STGEYIVFLDSDDC
-105 LLPEAIEIGVNHIN
+105 LLPEAIEIGVKHIN

-125 LVFGRYF
+125 FVFGRYF

-143 VEEKYENQPEVANY
+143 VEEKYEDQPEVANY
-157 ETILAT
+157 QTILAT

-170 CIIFRRLAL
+170 CIMFRRVAL

-192 SLVSMEDINLFLRVA
+192 SLVPMEDINLFLRVA
-207 RKFPIYFH
+207 RDFPIYFH
-215 DQVVSKYRYTG
+215 GEVVSKYRYTG

-238 QARLSHGQQWSYIQ
+238 QARLSHGRQWSYIQ
-252 QTGKAEYIVAY
+252 QTGKEEYIAAY
-263 EQGKL
+263 EQGKRS
-268 YWTKLFGDRLPYEIL
+268 WTKLFADRLPYEIL
-283 KYIATKQWVAALG
+283 RYIRAKQWVAALG
-296 VLRLILYYDPKL
+296 ILRLILYYDPKL
-308 QCINQEIYETS
+308 QCIDREIYEISYTTLMS
-319 CKKLLSC
+319 ELRKLPL
-326 LRQLPIQDSLA
+326 QDSLA
-337 YWQKQLAGAP
+337 YWQKQLAGAT
-347 PLLSLPTD
+347 PLLPLPTD
-355 RPRPPEQSFRGDSRS
+355 RPRPPEQSLQAASLS
-370 FCISEELTAAL
+370 FGISGEITTAL
-381 NQLSGDEGVR
+381 GRLGGQEGVA

-399 LDILLYRY
+399 FNILLYRY

-420 SRVNSENFVNAVP
+420 GRVNSENFVNAVP
-433 LRTDMSGNPTFQ
+433 LRTDMSGNPTFP
-445 EFLGRVRK
+445 EFLGRMRK

-459 AYQDVPYCLLVDEF
+459 AYQDVPYCLLVDQF

-481 SPLFQVTFVFEEEMP
+481 SPLFQVTFVFEENIP

-505 TASSWVIENNEGKFD
+505 TASPWVIENNEGKFD
-520 LTLFFKPTSEGLEG
+520 LTLFLKPTSAGLEG
-534 SWSYS
+534 SWYYS

-558 LAGIVAHPEQLISA
+558 LSGIVAHPEQSISA
-572 LPLLPDQEKHLLLVE
+572 LPLLPDQEKNLLLVE
-587 WNQTQTDDPQDQ
+587 WNQTQKDESQDL
-599 CLHQLVT
+599 CLHQLIAQ
-606 RQAEATP
+606 QAEVTP
-613 EKIAVSFEAQTLT
+613 DKIAVSFEGQTLT
-626 YQELHQRSNQLAHY
+626 YEELHQRSNQLANY
-640 LQKRGVKPD
+640 LQQRGVKPD

-656 ERSLEMLVG
+656 DRSLEMLVG

-689 YMLNNA
+689 YMIENSQA
-695 KTKVLLTQQQLVK
+695 KVLLTQQQLVK
-708 HLPTKEALVICLDT
+708 SLPTEESLVICLDT
-722 DWPLITQES
+722 DWPLIAQES
-731 QETPI
+731 QEMPI

-747 IYTSGSTGNPK
+747 IYTSGSTGKPK

-770 LNSMREQPGI
+770 LKSMREQPGI

-817 DAMDGRKLLRT
+817 AAMDGRKLLRT
-828 IARSGIT
+828 IAQLGIT
-835 ILQATPAT
+835 ILQATPVT

-848 ESGWEGQSPMKILSG
+848 ESGWEGQSPMKMLSG
-863 GEAMPKELAAQLLTK
+863 GEAIPKELAAQLLTK
-878 GTELWNLYGPTE
+878 GTELWNMYGPTE

-896 IYQVKDAQ
+896 VYQIKDPE
-904 QRILIGKPIGNT
+904 QRILIGKPIANT

-923 LLQPVPMG
+923 LLQPVPVG

-1009 LVKNPNVQQAVVI
+1009 LVKHSNVQQAVVI
-1022 VREDFPGDKRLVA
+1022 VREDFPGDKRLVG
-1035 YILALNNQNPTIQE
+1035 YIVALNNQNPSIQE

-1084 ALPIPKQSRPEP
+1084 ALPVPEQSREAAIIPATQKALDLPAPTPQENPE
-1096 ITPTIPNILEPAH
+1096 
-1109 ITKSKQEKPGEFA
+1109 QPGEFA

-1131 LINIWEQVLHISPI
+1131 LINIWEQVLNISSI

-1166 EIEKTYNKELP
+1166 EIEKTYKKELP
-1177 LPILFQSQTIQQLAN
+1177 LPILFQSPTIHQLAH
-1192 TLRKQRFLSSSQAL
+1192 TLRKQRLSSSSQAL
-1206 VTIQQGTSKLPL
+1206 VTIQKGSSKLPL

-1239 CYGVYIKEEVNM
+1239 CYGVYVKEEVNM
-1251 FQSNKLD
+1251 FQKNKLD
-1258 KSPTNSVSIPDLA
+1258 QSPTPSVSIPELA

-1277 IRKHQPQ
+1277 IQKHQPK

-1299 FEIAHQLRLQGEEV
+1299 FEMAHQLRLQGEEV

-1328 LSLSQKVALHAKKLR
+1328 LSLSQKLAFHIKKLR
-1343 QQGLSY
+1343 QKGLSY
-1349 VSEKIQSKIQSTS
+1349 LLQKIVESKTKSTPDI
-1362 NINTN
+1362 NINN
-1367 NDYVDPRL
+1367 VNSNPVDPRL
-1375 EFRNYA
+1375 QFREYA
-1381 FNNYRPQPYP
+1381 FNSYKPQPYQ
-1391 GRAIL
+1391 GRAVL
-1396 FRAIDESHFS
+1396 FRAKEESHFS
-1406 TLENWN
+1406 TLENWK
-1412 ELLVEGLDIY
+1412 ELLLEGLDIY
-1422 DIPGNHLTILQE
+1422 DIPGDHLSILQE
-1434 PNVSLLAEKMR
+1434 PNVPLLAEKMR
-1445 LHIDRALAKLEAA
+1445 VHIDQALAKL
-1458 I
+1458 

>member
-1 MQIASNPSS
+1 MT
-10 IQVLSKAENVSVVI
+10 KNVSVVI

-29 AKFLPEAIESILEQT
+29 AQFLPEAIESVLEQSY
-44 LPVFEIIVVDD
+44 PPFEVIVVDD
-55 GSTDETKEIC
+55 GSTDDTKEIC
-65 DRYPAVKYV
+65 DRYPKVTYV
-74 YQNNQGVAAARN
+74 YQKNQGVAAARN

-91 STGEYIIFLDSDDC
+91 STGEYILFLDSDDC
-105 LLPEAIEIGVNHIN
+105 LLPEAIEIGVKHIN

-125 LVFGRYF
+125 FVFGRYF
-132 FYSIQPDGSYK
+132 FYSIQADGSYK
-143 VEEKYENQPEVANY
+143 VEEKYENQPEIANY
-157 ETILAT
+157 QTILAT

-170 CIIFRRLAL
+170 CIIFRRVAL
-179 ESVSIESVGAFDP
+179 EAVSIESVGAFDP
-192 SLVSMEDINLFLRVA
+192 SLVPMEDINLFLRVA
-207 RKFPIYFH
+207 REFPIYFH
-215 DQVVSKYRYTG
+215 GEVVSKYRYTG
-226 NNLSSKSAKMLI
+226 NNLSSKSAKMLL
-238 QARLSHGQQWSYIQ
+238 QARLSHGRQWSYIQ
-252 QTGKAEYIVAY
+252 QTGKEEYIAAY
-263 EQGKL
+263 EQGKKS
-268 YWTKLFGDRLPYEIL
+268 WTKLFGDRLPYEIQR
-283 KYIATKQWVAALG
+283 YIRAKEWVAALG
-296 VLRLILYYDPKL
+296 ILRLILYYDPKL
-308 QCINQEIYETS
+308 QCIDRAIYETS
-319 CKKLLSC
+319 YTTLMSELRKLPL
-326 LRQLPIQDSLA
+326 QDSLA

-347 PLLSLPTD
+347 PLLPLPTD
-355 RPRPPEQSFRGDSRS
+355 RPRPPEQSLQGASVS
-370 FCISEELTAAL
+370 FGISGEITTAL
-381 NQLSGDEGVR
+381 GRLGGQEGVS

-399 LDILLYRY
+399 FNILLYRY
-407 TGTEDVI
+407 TGTEDAI

-433 LRTDMSGNPTFQ
+433 LRTDMSGNPTFP

-453 VVLLGQ
+453 VVLLAQ
-459 AYQDVPYCLLVDEF
+459 AYQDVPYCLLVDQF
-473 CPQPDLSY
+473 CPEIDLSY
-481 SPLFQVTFVFEEEMP
+481 SPLFQVTFVFEENIP
-496 FQRIDLSRL
+496 FQKIDLSRL
-505 TASSWVIENNEGKFD
+505 TASPWVIENNEGKFD
-520 LTLFFKPTSEGLEG
+520 LTLFLKPTSEGLEG

-558 LAGIVAHPEQLISA
+558 LAGIVAHAQQPISA
-572 LPLLPDQEKHLLLVE
+572 LPLLPDKEKNLLLVE
-587 WNQTQTDDPQDQ
+587 WNQTQTDESQDR
-599 CLHQLVT
+599 CLHHLVT
-606 RQAEATP
+606 GQAEATP
-613 EKIAVSFEAQTLT
+613 EKIAVSFEGQTLT

-640 LQKRGVKPD
+640 LQKKGVKPD

-656 ERSLEMLVG
+656 DRSLEMLVG

-689 YMLNNA
+689 YMIENSEA
-695 KTKVLLTQQQLVK
+695 KLLLTQQQLVK
-708 HLPTKEALVICLDT
+708 NLPTKAAKEALVICLDA
-722 DWPLITQES
+722 DWPLIAQES

-736 ASVTPENMAYV
+736 ASVKPENMAYV
-747 IYTSGSTGNPK
+747 IYTSGSTGKPK

-780 SATDILLSVTTLSFD
+780 CEADILLSVTTLSFD
-795 IAVLELFLPL
+795 IAVLELYLPL

-817 DAMDGRKLLRT
+817 AAMDGRKLLKT
-828 IARSGIT
+828 IAQSGIT

-848 ESGWEGQSPMKILSG
+848 ESGWEGQSPMKMLAG
-863 GEAMPKELAAQLLTK
+863 GEAVPKELAAQLLTK
-878 GTELWNLYGPTE
+878 GTELWNMYGPTE

-896 IYQVKDAQ
+896 VYQIKDAQ
-904 QRILIGKPIGNT
+904 QRILIGKPIANT
-916 DIYILDS
+916 DIYILDP
-923 LLQPVPMG
+923 LLQPVPVG

-1009 LVKNPNVQQAVVI
+1009 LVKHPNVQQAVVI
-1022 VREDFPGDKRLVA
+1022 VREDFPGDKRLVS
-1035 YILALNNQNPTIQE
+1035 YIVAVNNQNPTIEE

-1084 ALPIPKQSRPEP
+1084 ALPAPQQSAQPP
-1096 ITPTIPNILEPAH
+1096 ITPATPTQA
-1109 ITKSKQEKPGEFA
+1109 TQEKPGEFA
-1122 SPQDDLEVQ
+1122 KPQDDLEVQ
-1131 LINIWEQVLHISPI
+1131 LVNIWEEVLHTSPI

-1160 AISLMR
+1160 AISLIR

-1192 TLRKQRFLSSSQAL
+1192 TLRKQRFSSASQAL
-1206 VTIQQGTSKLPL
+1206 VTIQKGSSKLPL

-1239 CYGVYIKEEVNM
+1239 CYGVYVKEEVNM
-1251 FQSNKLD
+1251 FQRNKLD
-1258 KSPTNSVSIPDLA
+1258 QSPTPSVSIPDLA

-1277 IRKHQPQ
+1277 IQKHQPT

-1299 FEIAHQLRLQGEEV
+1299 FEMAHQLHLQGEEV
-1313 ALLCLLDSAIPGKNQ
+1313 ALLCLLDSAIPGQNQ
-1328 LSLSQKVALHAKKLR
+1328 LSLSQKLAFHAKKLR
-1343 QQGLSY
+1343 EKGLTY
-1349 VSEKIQSKIQSTS
+1349 VFQKIQQFQKAKSTS
-1362 NINTN
+1362 NINN
-1367 NDYVDPRL
+1367 APVDPRL
-1375 EFRNYA
+1375 EFRDYA
-1381 FNNYRPQPYP
+1381 FNSYRPQPYP

-1396 FRAIDESHFS
+1396 FRAMEESHFS

-1412 ELLVEGLDIY
+1412 ELLVGGLDIY

-1434 PNVSLLAEKMR
+1434 PNVPLLAEKMR
-1445 LHIDRALAKLEAA
+1445 LHIDRALAKL
-1458 I
+1458 

>member
-1 MQIASNPSS
+1 MT
-10 IQVLSKAENVSVVI
+10 KNVSVVI

-29 AKFLPEAIESILEQT
+29 AKFLPEAIESVLEQSY
-44 LPVFEIIVVDD
+44 PHFELIVVDD

-65 DRYPAVKYV
+65 DRYPKVTYV
-74 YQNNQGVAAARN
+74 YQKNQGVAAARN

-91 STGEYIIFLDSDDC
+91 STGEYILFLDSDDC
-105 LLPEAIEIGVNHIN
+105 LLPEAIEIGVKHIN

-125 LVFGRYF
+125 FVFGRYF
-132 FYSIQPDGSYK
+132 FYSIQADGSYK

-157 ETILAT
+157 QTILAT

-170 CIIFRRLAL
+170 CIIFRRVAL

-192 SLVSMEDINLFLRVA
+192 SLVPMEDINLFLRVA
-207 RKFPIYFH
+207 REFPIYFH
-215 DQVVSKYRYTG
+215 GEVVSKYRYTG

-238 QARLSHGQQWSYIQ
+238 QARLSHGRQWSYIQ
-252 QTGKAEYIVAY
+252 QTGNEEYIAAY
-263 EQGKL
+263 EQGKRS
-268 YWTKLFGDRLPYEIL
+268 WTKLFGDRLPYEIQR
-283 KYIATKQWVAALG
+283 YIRAKEWVAALG
-296 VLRLILYYDPKL
+296 ILRLILYYDPKL
-308 QCINQEIYETS
+308 QCIDRAIYEASYTALIS
-319 CKKLLSC
+319 ELRKLPL
-326 LRQLPIQDSLA
+326 QDSLA

-347 PLLSLPTD
+347 PLLPLPTD
-355 RPRPPEQSFRGDSRS
+355 RPRPPEQSFRGASRS
-370 FCISEELTAAL
+370 FCISAEITTAL
-381 NQLSGDEGVR
+381 SQLGGQEGVA

-399 LDILLYRY
+399 FNILLYRY

-433 LRTDMSGNPTFQ
+433 LRTDMSGNPTFP

-453 VVLLGQ
+453 VVLLAQ

-481 SPLFQVTFVFEEEMP
+481 SPLFQVTFVFEEKVP

-505 TASSWVIENNEGKFD
+505 TASPWVIENNEGKFD
-520 LTLFFKPTSEGLEG
+520 LTLFLKPTSEGLEG

-558 LAGIVAHPEQLISA
+558 LAGIVAHAQQPISA
-572 LPLLPDQEKHLLLVE
+572 LPLLPDKEKNLLLVE
-587 WNQTQTDDPQDQ
+587 WNQTQTDESQDR
-599 CLHQLVT
+599 CLHHLVT
-606 RQAEATP
+606 QQAEATP
-613 EKIAVSFEAQTLT
+613 EKIAVSFEGQTLT

-640 LQKRGVKPD
+640 LQKKGVKPD

-656 ERSLEMLVG
+656 DRSLEMLVG

-689 YMLNNA
+689 YMIENSQA
-695 KTKVLLTQQQLVK
+695 KVLLTQQRLVK
-708 HLPTKEALVICLDT
+708 HLPTKAAKEALVICLDA
-722 DWPLITQES
+722 DWSLIAQES

-747 IYTSGSTGNPK
+747 IYTSGSTGKPK

-780 SATDILLSVTTLSFD
+780 CEADILLSVTTLSFD
-795 IAVLELFLPL
+795 IAVLELYLPL

-817 DAMDGRKLLRT
+817 AAMDGRKLLKT
-828 IARSGIT
+828 IAQSGIT

-848 ESGWEGQSPMKILSG
+848 ESGWEGQSPMKMLSG
-863 GEAMPKELAAQLLTK
+863 GEAIPKELAAQLLTK
-878 GTELWNLYGPTE
+878 GTELWNMYGPTE

-896 IYQVKDAQ
+896 VYQIKDAQ
-904 QRILIGKPIGNT
+904 QRILIGKPIANT
-916 DIYILDS
+916 DIYILDP
-923 LLQPVPMG
+923 LLQPVPVG

-1009 LVKNPNVQQAVVI
+1009 LVKHPNVQQAVVI
-1022 VREDFPGDKRLVA
+1022 VREDFPGDKRLVS
-1035 YILALNNQNPTIQE
+1035 YIVAVNNQNPTIQE

-1084 ALPIPKQSRPEP
+1084 ALPAPEQSREAA
-1096 ITPTIPNILEPAH
+1096 IIPATQKALDLPAH
-1109 ITKSKQEKPGEFA
+1109 TTQEKPEKPGKIA
-1122 SPQDDLEVQ
+1122 KPKDDLEVQ
-1131 LINIWEQVLHISPI
+1131 LVNIWEEVLHISPI

-1160 AISLMR
+1160 AISLIR

-1192 TLRKQRFLSSSQAL
+1192 TLRKQRFSSSSQAL
-1206 VTIQQGTSKLPL
+1206 VTIQKGSSKLPL

-1239 CYGVYIKEEVNM
+1239 CYGVYVKEEVNM
-1251 FQSNKLD
+1251 FQRNKLD
-1258 KSPTNSVSIPDLA
+1258 QSPTPSVSIPYLA

-1277 IRKHQPQ
+1277 IQKHQPK

-1299 FEIAHQLRLQGEEV
+1299 FEMAHQLHLQGEEV
-1313 ALLCLLDSAIPGKNQ
+1313 ALMCLLDSAIPGKNK
-1328 LSLSQKVALHAKKLR
+1328 LSLSQKLAFHIKKLR
-1343 QQGLSY
+1343 QQGISY
-1349 VSEKIQSKIQSTS
+1349 LFQKILKSKTKSTPDI
-1362 NINTN
+1362 NIDNVN
-1367 NDYVDPRL
+1367 NNRVDPLL
-1375 EFRNYA
+1375 EFREYA
-1381 FNNYRPQPYP
+1381 FNSYKPQPYP
-1391 GRAIL
+1391 GRAVL
-1396 FRAIDESHFS
+1396 FRAMEESHFS

-1412 ELLVEGLDIY
+1412 ELLLEGLDIY
-1422 DIPGNHLTILQE
+1422 DIPGNHLSILQE
-1434 PNVSLLAEKMR
+1434 PNVPLLAEKMR
-1445 LHIDRALAKLEAA
+1445 VHIDRALAKL
-1458 I
+1458 

>member
-1 MQIASNPSS
+1 MT
-10 IQVLSKAENVSVVI
+10 KNVSVVI

-29 AKFLPEAIESILEQT
+29 AQFLPEAIESVLEQSY
-44 LPVFEIIVVDD
+44 PPFEVIVVDD
-55 GSTDETKEIC
+55 GSTDDTKEVC
-65 DRYPAVKYV
+65 DRYPTVQYV

-91 STGEYIIFLDSDDC
+91 STGEYILFLDSDDC
-105 LLPEAIEIGVNHIN
+105 LLPEAIEIGVKHIN

-125 LVFGRYF
+125 FVFGRYF
-132 FYSIQPDGSYK
+132 FYSLQPDGSYK
-143 VEEKYENQPEVANY
+143 VEEKYENQPEIANY
-157 ETILAT
+157 QTILAT

-170 CIIFRRLAL
+170 CIIFRRVAL
-179 ESVSIESVGAFDP
+179 EAVSIESVGAFDP
-192 SLVSMEDINLFLRVA
+192 SLVPMEDINLFLRVA
-207 RKFPIYFH
+207 REFPIYFH
-215 DQVVSKYRYTG
+215 GEVVSKYRYTG

-238 QARLSHGQQWSYIQ
+238 QARLSHGRQWSYIQ
-252 QTGKAEYIVAY
+252 QTGNEQYIAAY
-263 EQGKL
+263 EQGKRS
-268 YWTKLFGDRLPYEIL
+268 WTKLFGDRLPYEIL
-283 KYIATKQWVAALG
+283 KYIAAKKWVAALG
-296 VLRLILYYDPKL
+296 ILRLILYYDPKL
-308 QCINQEIYETS
+308 QSIDRAIYETS
-319 CKKLLSC
+319 YTTLMSELRKL
-326 LRQLPIQDSLA
+326 PFQDSLA
-337 YWQKQLAGAP
+337 YWKKQLAGAP
-347 PLLSLPTD
+347 PLLPLPTD
-355 RPRPPEQSFRGDSRS
+355 RPRPPEQSFRGASLS
-370 FCISEELTAAL
+370 FCISQEITTAL
-381 NQLSGDEGVR
+381 SQLGGQEGVA

-399 LDILLYRY
+399 FNILLYRY
-407 TGTEDVI
+407 AGTEDVI

-420 SRVNSENFVNAVP
+420 SRVNAENFVNAVP
-433 LRTDMSGNPTFQ
+433 LRTDMSGNPTFP

-453 VVLLGQ
+453 VALLAQ

-473 CPQPDLSY
+473 CPQIDLSY
-481 SPLFQVTFVFEEEMP
+481 SPLFQVTFVFEENIP
-496 FQRIDLSRL
+496 FQTIDRSRL
-505 TASSWVIENNEGKFD
+505 TASPWVIENNEGKFD
-520 LTLFFKPTSEGLEG
+520 LTLFLKPTSAGLEG

-558 LAGIVAHPEQLISA
+558 LAGIVAHAQQPISA
-572 LPLLPDQEKHLLLVE
+572 LPLLPDKEKNLLLVE
-587 WNQTQTDDPQDQ
+587 WNQTQTDESQDR
-599 CLHQLVT
+599 CLHHLVT
-606 RQAEATP
+606 QQAEATP
-613 EKIAVSFEAQTLT
+613 EKIAVSFEGQTLT
-626 YQELHQRSNQLAHY
+626 YQELHQRSNQVAHY

-689 YMLNNA
+689 YMIENSEA
-695 KTKVLLTQQQLVK
+695 KLLLTQQQLVK
-708 HLPTKEALVICLDT
+708 NLPTKAAKEALVICLDA
-722 DWPLITQES
+722 DWSLIAQES
-731 QETPI
+731 EETPI

-747 IYTSGSTGNPK
+747 IYTSGSTGKPK

-770 LNSMREQPGI
+770 LNSMRQQPGI
-780 SATDILLSVTTLSFD
+780 CEADILLSVTTLSFD
-795 IAVLELFLPL
+795 IAVLELYLPL

-817 DAMDGRKLLRT
+817 AAMDGRKLLKT
-828 IARSGIT
+828 IAQSGIT

-848 ESGWEGQSPMKILSG
+848 ESGWEGQSPMKMLSG

-878 GTELWNLYGPTE
+878 GTELWNMYGPTE

-896 IYQVKDAQ
+896 VYQIKDAQ
-904 QRILIGKPIGNT
+904 QRILIGKPIANT
-916 DIYILDS
+916 DIYILDP
-923 LLQPVPMG
+923 LLQPVPIG

-1009 LVKNPNVQQAVVI
+1009 LVKHPNVQQAVVI
-1022 VREDFPGDKRLVA
+1022 VREDFPGDKRLVS
-1035 YILALNNQNPTIQE
+1035 YIVAVNNQNPTIQE

-1084 ALPIPKQSRPEP
+1084 ALPVPEQSREAA
-1096 ITPTIPNILEPAH
+1096 IIPVTQKALDLPAH
-1109 ITKSKQEKPGEFA
+1109 TTQEKPEKPGKIA
-1122 SPQDDLEVQ
+1122 KPKDDLEVQ
-1131 LINIWEQVLHISPI
+1131 LVNIWEEVLHASPI

-1160 AISLMR
+1160 AISLIR

-1177 LPILFQSQTIQQLAN
+1177 LPILFQSPTIQQLAN
-1192 TLRKQRFLSSSQAL
+1192 TLRKQRFSSSSQAL
-1206 VTIQQGTSKLPL
+1206 VTIQKGSSKLPL

-1239 CYGVYIKEEVNM
+1239 CYGVYVKEEVNM
-1251 FQSNKLD
+1251 FQRNKLD
-1258 KSPTNSVSIPDLA
+1258 QSPTPSVSIPYLA

-1277 IRKHQPQ
+1277 IQKHQPK

-1299 FEIAHQLRLQGEEV
+1299 FEMAHQLHLQGEEV
-1313 ALLCLLDSAIPGKNQ
+1313 ALLGLLDSAIPGKNK
-1328 LSLSQKVALHAKKLR
+1328 LSLSQKLAFHIKKLR
-1343 QQGLSY
+1343 QKGISY
-1349 VSEKIQSKIQSTS
+1349 LFQKILKSKTKSTPDI
-1362 NINTN
+1362 NINNVN
-1367 NDYVDPRL
+1367 NNRVDPLL
-1375 EFRNYA
+1375 EFREYA
-1381 FNNYRPQPYP
+1381 FNSYKPQPYP
-1391 GRAIL
+1391 GRAVL
-1396 FRAIDESHFS
+1396 FRAMEESHFS

-1412 ELLVEGLDIY
+1412 ELLLEGLDIY
-1422 DIPGNHLTILQE
+1422 DIPGDHLSILQE
-1434 PNVSLLAEKMR
+1434 PNVPLLAEKMR
-1445 LHIDRALAKLEAA
+1445 VHIDRALAKL
-1458 I
+1458 

>member
-1 MQIASNPSS
+1 MT
-10 IQVLSKAENVSVVI
+10 KNVSVVI

-29 AKFLPEAIESILEQT
+29 TQFLPEAIESVLEQSY
-44 LPVFEIIVVDD
+44 PPFEVIVVDD
-55 GSTDETKEIC
+55 GSTDETKEVC
-65 DRYPAVKYV
+65 DRYPTVKYV
-74 YQNNQGVAAARN
+74 YQNNQGVSAARN
-86 TGLRV
+86 TGLGV
-91 STGEYIIFLDSDDC
+91 STGEYILFLDGDDC
-105 LLPEAIEIGVNHIN
+105 LLPEAIEIGVKHLN

-125 LVFGRYF
+125 FVFGRYF
-132 FYSIQPDGSYK
+132 FYSIQPDGLYK
-143 VEEKYENQPEVANY
+143 IEETYENQPEVANY
-157 ETILAT
+157 QTILAT

-170 CIIFRRLAL
+170 CIIFRRVAL
-179 ESVSIESVGAFDP
+179 ESVSSESVGAFDP
-192 SLVSMEDINLFLRVA
+192 SLVAMEDINLFLRVA
-207 RKFPIYFH
+207 RDFPIYFH
-215 DQVVSKYRYTG
+215 GEVVSKYRYTG

-238 QARLSHGQQWSYIQ
+238 QARQAHERQWSYIQ
-252 QTGKAEYIVAY
+252 QTGKEEYIAAY
-263 EQGKL
+263 EQGKKS
-268 YWTKLFGDRLPYEIL
+268 WTKLFGDRLPYEIQRSIRA
-283 KYIATKQWVAALG
+283 KEWVAALG
-296 VLRLILYYDPKL
+296 ILRLSLYYDPKL
-308 QCINQEIYETS
+308 QCIDREIYETS
-319 CKKLLSC
+319 YTTLISELRKLPL
-326 LRQLPIQDSLA
+326 QDSLA

-347 PLLSLPTD
+347 PLLPLPTD
-355 RPRPPEQSFRGDSRS
+355 RPRPPEQSFRGTSRS
-370 FCISEELTAAL
+370 FCISGEITTAL
-381 NQLSGDEGVR
+381 GQLGGQEGVP

-399 LDILLYRY
+399 FNILLYRY

-433 LRTDMSGNPTFQ
+433 LRTDMSGNPTFP

-453 VVLLGQ
+453 VVLLAQ
-459 AYQDVPYCLLVDEF
+459 AYQDVPYCLLVDQF
-473 CPQPDLSY
+473 CPEIDLSY
-481 SPLFQVTFVFEEEMP
+481 SPLFQVTFVFEEELP
-496 FQRIDLSRL
+496 FQRINLSRL
-505 TASSWVIENNEGKFD
+505 TASPWVIENNEGKFD
-520 LTLFFKPTSEGLEG
+520 LTLFLKPTSAGLEG

-539 TDLFDAETIERM
+539 KDLFDAETIERM

-558 LAGIVAHPEQLISA
+558 LAGIVAHAEQPISA
-572 LPLLPDQEKHLLLVE
+572 LPLLPEKEKNLLLVE
-587 WNQTQTDDPQDQ
+587 WNQTQTDEPQDQ
-599 CLHQLVT
+599 CLHQLVAG
-606 RQAEATP
+606 QAEQTP
-613 EKIAVSFEAQTLT
+613 EKIAVSFEGQTLT

-640 LQKRGVKPD
+640 LQKRGIKPD

-689 YMLNNA
+689 YMIENSDA
-695 KTKVLLTQQQLVK
+695 KVLLTQQRLVK
-708 HLPTKEALVICLDT
+708 NLPTKEALVICLDA
-722 DWPLITQES
+722 DWSLIAQES
-731 QETPI
+731 QEMPI

-747 IYTSGSTGNPK
+747 IYTSGSTGKPK

-770 LNSMREQPGI
+770 LKSMREQPGI

-817 DAMDGRKLLRT
+817 AAMDGRKLLRT
-828 IARSGIT
+828 IAQLGIT

-843 WRLLL
+843 WRLLV
-848 ESGWEGQSPMKILSG
+848 ESGWQGQSPMKILSG
-863 GEAMPKELAAQLLTK
+863 GEAMPKELAAQLLTR

-896 IYQVKDAQ
+896 VYQIKDPE
-904 QRILIGKPIGNT
+904 QRILIGKPIANT
-916 DIYILDS
+916 DIYILDP
-923 LLQPVPMG
+923 LLQPVPVG

-1009 LVKNPNVQQAVVI
+1009 LVKHPNVQQAVVI
-1022 VREDFPGDKRLVA
+1022 VREDFPGDKRLVG
-1035 YILALNNQNPTIQE
+1035 YIVALNNQNPTIQE

-1084 ALPIPKQSRPEP
+1084 ALPVPEQSRPEQ
-1096 ITPTIPNILEPAH
+1096 IRTPIPNPIDPPDTTPA
-1109 ITKSKQEKPGEFA
+1109 KQENQRA
-1122 SPQDDLEVQ
+1122 VATPQDDLEVQ
-1131 LINIWEQVLHISPI
+1131 LIKIWEKVLHTSPI
-1145 STTDNFFEMG
+1145 NTTDNFFEMG

-1160 AISLMR
+1160 AISLIR
-1166 EIEKTYNKELP
+1166 EIEQTYKKELS
-1177 LPILFQSQTIQQLAN
+1177 LAILFQSPTIQQLAQ
-1192 TLRKQRFLSSSQAL
+1192 TLREQGCLSSSQAL

-1226 YYNLSRHL
+1226 YYDLSRHL
-1234 GKDQT
+1234 GEDQT
-1239 CYGVYIKEEVNM
+1239 CYGVYLNEEVSM
-1251 FQSNKLD
+1251 FQSEELD
-1258 KSPTNSVSIPDLA
+1258 KPPTQLVSIADMA

-1277 IRKHQPQ
+1277 IQAHQPK

-1299 FEIAHQLRLQGEEV
+1299 FEMAHQLYLQGEEV
-1313 ALLCLLDSAIPGKNQ
+1313 ALLGLLDSAIPGKNK
-1328 LSLSQKVALHAKKLR
+1328 LSLSQKLAFHIKKLR
-1343 QQGLSY
+1343 QKGSSY
-1349 VSEKIQSKIQSTS
+1349 LFQKILESKTKSTPDID
-1362 NINTN
+1362 INNVN
-1367 NDYVDPRL
+1367 NNLVDPRL
-1375 EFRNYA
+1375 EFREYA
-1381 FNNYRPQPYP
+1381 FNSYKPQPYP

-1406 TLENWN
+1406 TLANWN
-1412 ELLVEGLDIY
+1412 ELFIGGLDTY
-1422 DIPGNHLTILQE
+1422 DIPGNHLTILQK
-1434 PNVSLLAEKMR
+1434 PNVHLLAEKMR
-1445 LHIDRALAKLEAA
+1445 LHIDRALAKL
-1458 I
+1458 

>member
-1 MQIASNPSS
+1 MT
-10 IQVLSKAENVSVVI
+10 KNVSVVI

-29 AKFLPEAIESILEQT
+29 AQFLPEAIKSVLEQSY
-44 LPVFEIIVVDD
+44 PPFEVIVVDD
-55 GSTDETKEIC
+55 GSTDDTKEVC
-65 DRYPAVKYV
+65 DRYPTVQYV
-74 YQNNQGVAAARN
+74 YQHNQGVAAARN

-91 STGEYIIFLDSDDC
+91 STGEYIVFLDSDDC
-105 LLPEAIEIGVNHIN
+105 LLLEAIEIGVKHIN

-125 LVFGRYF
+125 FVFGRYF
-132 FYSIQPDGSYK
+132 FYSIQADGSYK
-143 VEEKYENQPEVANY
+143 VEEKYENQHEVANY
-157 ETILAT
+157 ETILAA

-170 CIIFRRLAL
+170 CIMFRRFAL
-179 ESVSIESVGAFDP
+179 ESVSLESVGAFDP
-192 SLVSMEDINLFLRVA
+192 SLVPMEDINLFLRVA
-207 RKFPIYFH
+207 REFPIYFH
-215 DQVVSKYRYTG
+215 GEVVSKYRYTG

-238 QARLSHGQQWSYIQ
+238 QARLSHGRQWSYIQ
-252 QTGKAEYIVAY
+252 QTGKEEYIAAY
-263 EQGKL
+263 EQGKKS
-268 YWTKLFGDRLPYEIL
+268 WTKLFGDRLPYEIQR
-283 KYIATKQWVAALG
+283 YIRSKEWVAALG
-296 VLRLILYYDPKL
+296 ILRLILYYDPKL
-308 QCINQEIYETS
+308 QCIDRAIYETS
-319 CKKLLSC
+319 YTTLMSELRKLPL
-326 LRQLPIQDSLA
+326 QDSLA

-347 PLLSLPTD
+347 PLLPLPTD
-355 RPRPPEQSFRGDSRS
+355 RPRPPEQSFRGASLS
-370 FCISEELTAAL
+370 FGISQEITTAL
-381 NQLSGDEGVR
+381 GILGGQEGVT

-399 LDILLYRY
+399 FNILLYRY

-420 SRVNSENFVNAVP
+420 SRVNAENFVNAVP
-433 LRTDMSGNPTFQ
+433 LRTDMSGNPTFP

-453 VVLLGQ
+453 VVLLAQ

-473 CPQPDLSY
+473 CPDIDLSY
-481 SPLFQVTFVFEEEMP
+481 SPLFQVTFVFEENIP

-505 TASSWVIENNEGKFD
+505 TASPWVIENNEGKFD
-520 LTLFFKPTSEGLEG
+520 LTLFLKPTSEGLEG

-558 LAGIVAHPEQLISA
+558 LAGIVAHAQQPISA
-572 LPLLPDQEKHLLLVE
+572 LPLLPDKEKNLLLVE
-587 WNQTQTDDPQDQ
+587 WNQTQTDESQYR
-599 CLHQLVT
+599 CLHHLVT
-606 RQAEATP
+606 QQAEATP
-613 EKIAVSFEAQTLT
+613 EKIAVSFEGKTLT

-640 LQKRGVKPD
+640 LQKKGVKPD

-656 ERSLEMLVG
+656 DRSLEMLVG

-689 YMLNNA
+689 YMIENSQA
-695 KTKVLLTQQQLVK
+695 KVLLTQQRLVK
-708 HLPTKEALVICLDT
+708 NLPTKEALVICLDT
-722 DWPLITQES
+722 DWPLIAQES

-747 IYTSGSTGNPK
+747 IYTSGSTGKPK

-780 SATDILLSVTTLSFD
+780 CEADILLSVTTLSFD
-795 IAVLELFLPL
+795 IAVLELYLPL

-817 DAMDGRKLLRT
+817 AAMDGRKLLKT
-828 IARSGIT
+828 IAQSGIT

-848 ESGWEGQSPMKILSG
+848 ESGWEGQSPMKMLSG

-878 GTELWNLYGPTE
+878 GTELWNMYGPTE

-896 IYQVKDAQ
+896 VYQIKDAQ
-904 QRILIGKPIGNT
+904 QRILIGKPIANT
-916 DIYILDS
+916 DIYILDP
-923 LLQPVPMG
+923 LLQPVPVG

-952 LTTERFIPNPFR
+952 LTTEKFIPNPFR
-964 ETERIYKTGDLARYL
+964 DTERIYKTGDLARYL

-1009 LVKNPNVQQAVVI
+1009 LVKHPNVQQAVVL
-1022 VREDFPGDKRLVA
+1022 VREDFPGDKRLVS
-1035 YILALNNQNPTIQE
+1035 YIVAVNNQNPTIQE

-1084 ALPIPKQSRPEP
+1084 ALPAPQQSAQPP
-1096 ITPTIPNILEPAH
+1096 ITPATPTPLYPPA
-1109 ITKSKQEKPGEFA
+1109 TTTQATQEKPREFA
-1122 SPQDDLEVQ
+1122 KPQDDLEVQ
-1131 LINIWEQVLHISPI
+1131 LIKIWEKVLHTSPI
-1145 STTDNFFEMG
+1145 STTDNFFELG

-1166 EIEKTYNKELP
+1166 EIEETYKQELS
-1177 LPILFQSQTIQQLAN
+1177 LAILFQSPTIQQLAN
-1192 TLRKQRFLSSSQAL
+1192 TLREQGCLSSAQAL
-1206 VTIQQGTSKLPL
+1206 VTIQEGSSKLPL

-1226 YYNLSRHL
+1226 YYDLSRHL
-1234 GKDQT
+1234 GEDQT
-1239 CYGVYIKEEVNM
+1239 CYGIYLNEEVNM
-1251 FQSNKLD
+1251 FQKEKLD
-1258 KSPTNSVSIPDLA
+1258 KSPTDVVSVADMA

-1277 IRKHQPQ
+1277 IQRHQPT

-1299 FEIAHQLRLQGEEV
+1299 FEMAHQLHLQGEEV
-1313 ALLCLLDSAIPGKNQ
+1313 ALLCLLDSAIPGKNKM
-1328 LSLSQKVALHAKKLR
+1328 SLSQRVALHAKKLR
-1343 QQGLSY
+1343 QEGISY
-1349 VSEKIQSKIQSTS
+1349 VFQKLESPTKSTS
-1362 NINTN
+1362 NINN
-1367 NDYVDPRL
+1367 VDPRL
-1375 EFRNYA
+1375 EFRDYA
-1381 FNNYRPQPYP
+1381 FNSYRPQPYP

-1396 FRAIDESHFS
+1396 FRAMEESHFS

-1412 ELLVEGLDIY
+1412 ELLVGGLDIY

-1434 PNVSLLAEKMR
+1434 PNVPLLAEKMR
-1445 LHIDRALAKLEAA
+1445 LHIDRALAKL
-1458 I
+1458 

>member
-1 MQIASNPSS
+1 MT
-10 IQVLSKAENVSVVI
+10 KNVSVVI
-24 PSYNS
+24 PSHNS
-29 AKFLPEAIESILEQT
+29 AQFLPEAIESILEQSY
-44 LPVFEIIVVDD
+44 PPFEVIVVDD
-55 GSTDETKEIC
+55 GSTDDTKEVC
-65 DRYPAVKYV
+65 DRYLKVKYV

-91 STGEYIIFLDSDDC
+91 STGEYILFLDSDDC
-105 LLPEAIEIGVNHIN
+105 LLPEAIEIGVKHIN

-125 LVFGRYF
+125 FVFGRYF
-132 FYSIQPDGSYK
+132 FYSIQSDGSYK

-157 ETILAT
+157 QTILAT

-170 CIIFRRLAL
+170 CIIFRRVAL

-192 SLVSMEDINLFLRVA
+192 SLVPMEDINLFLRVA
-207 RKFPIYFH
+207 RDFPIYFH
-215 DQVVSKYRYTG
+215 GEVVSKYRYTG

-238 QARLSHGQQWSYIQ
+238 QARLSHGRQWSYIQ
-252 QTGKAEYIVAY
+252 QTGNEEYIAAY
-263 EQGKL
+263 EQGKKS
-268 YWTKLFGDRLPYEIL
+268 WTKLFGDRLPYEIQ
-283 KYIATKQWVAALG
+283 KYIRSKEWVAALG
-296 VLRLILYYDPKL
+296 ILRLILYYDPKL
-308 QCINQEIYETS
+308 QCIDRAIYETS
-319 CKKLLSC
+319 YTTLMSELRKL
-326 LRQLPIQDSLA
+326 PVQDSLA
-337 YWQKQLAGAP
+337 YWKKQLAGAP
-347 PLLSLPTD
+347 PLLPLPTD
-355 RPRPPEQSFRGDSRS
+355 RPRPPEQSFREASLS
-370 FCISEELTAAL
+370 FGISGEITTAL
-381 NQLSGDEGVR
+381 GILGGLEGVT

-399 LDILLYRY
+399 FNILLYRY

-433 LRTDMSGNPTFQ
+433 LRTDMSGNPTFP
-445 EFLGRVRK
+445 EFLGRLRK
-453 VVLLGQ
+453 VVLLAQ
-459 AYQDVPYCLLVDEF
+459 AYQDAPYCLLVDQF
-473 CPQPDLSY
+473 CSEIDSSY
-481 SPLFQVTFVFEEEMP
+481 CPLFQVTFVFEEKVP
-496 FQRIDLSRL
+496 FQTIDISRL
-505 TASSWVIENNEGKFD
+505 TASPWVIENNEGKFD
-520 LTLFFKPTSEGLEG
+520 LTLFLKPTSEGLEG

-558 LAGIVAHPEQLISA
+558 LAGIVANAEQPISA
-572 LPLLPDQEKHLLLVE
+572 LPLLPDKEKNLLLVE
-587 WNQTQTDDPQDQ
+587 WNQTQIDESQAG
-599 CLHQLVT
+599 CLHHLVT
-606 RQAEATP
+606 KQAEATP
-613 EKIAVSFEAQTLT
+613 EKIAVSFEGQTLT

-640 LQKRGVKPD
+640 LQKKGVKPD

-656 ERSLEMLVG
+656 DRSLEMLVG

-689 YMLNNA
+689 YMIENSEA
-695 KTKVLLTQQQLVK
+695 KLLLTQQQLVK
-708 HLPTKEALVICLDT
+708 NLPTKAAKEALVICLDA
-722 DWPLITQES
+722 DWSLIAQES

-736 ASVTPENMAYV
+736 ANVTPENMAYV
-747 IYTSGSTGNPK
+747 IYTSGSTGKPK

-780 SATDILLSVTTLSFD
+780 CEADILLSVTTLSFD
-795 IAVLELFLPL
+795 IAVLELYLPL

-817 DAMDGRKLLRT
+817 AAMDGRKLLKT
-828 IARSGIT
+828 IAQLGIT

-848 ESGWEGQSPMKILSG
+848 LESGWEGQSPMKMLSG

-878 GTELWNLYGPTE
+878 GAELWNMYGPTE

-896 IYQVKDAQ
+896 VYQVKDAE
-904 QRILIGKPIGNT
+904 QRILIGKPIANT
-916 DIYILDS
+916 DIYILDP
-923 LLQPVPMG
+923 LLQPVPIG

-964 ETERIYKTGDLARYL
+964 ETERIYKTGDSARYL

-1009 LVKNPNVQQAVVI
+1009 LVKHPKVQQAVVI
-1022 VREDFPGDKRLVA
+1022 VREDVPGDKRLVG
-1035 YILALNNQNPTIQE
+1035 YIVAFNNQNPTIQE

-1084 ALPIPKQSRPEP
+1084 ALPLPEQSREAKPVESATPKTQDSPE
-1096 ITPTIPNILEPAH
+1096 TT
-1109 ITKSKQEKPGEFA
+1109 TKAKQEKPRGSA

-1131 LINIWEQVLHISPI
+1131 LIKIWEKVLHTSPI
-1145 STTDNFFEMG
+1145 STTDNFFELG

-1160 AISLMR
+1160 AISLIR
-1166 EIEKTYNKELP
+1166 EIEETYKQELS
-1177 LPILFQSQTIQQLAN
+1177 LAILFQSPTIQQLAN
-1192 TLRKQRFLSSSQAL
+1192 TLREQGCLSSAQAL
-1206 VTIQQGTSKLPL
+1206 VTIQEGTSKLPL

-1226 YYNLSRHL
+1226 YYDLSRHL

-1239 CYGVYIKEEVNM
+1239 CYGVYLNEEVSM
-1251 FQSNKLD
+1251 FQKDKLD
-1258 KSPTNSVSIPDLA
+1258 KSPTDLVSVADMA

-1277 IRKHQPQ
+1277 IQKHQPK

-1299 FEIAHQLRLQGEEV
+1299 FEMAHQLHLQGEEV
-1313 ALLCLLDSAIPGKNQ
+1313 ALLGLLDSAIPGKNK
-1328 LSLSQKVALHAKKLR
+1328 LSLSQKLAFHVKKLR

-1349 VSEKIQSKIQSTS
+1349 LFQKILKSKKKSTS
-1362 NINTN
+1362 DININNVN
-1367 NDYVDPRL
+1367 NDKVDPRL
-1375 EFRNYA
+1375 EFRDYA
-1381 FNNYRPQPYP
+1381 FKSYKPQPYP
-1391 GRAIL
+1391 GRAVL
-1396 FRAIDESHFS
+1396 FRAKDESHFS
-1406 TLENWN
+1406 TLENWKD
-1412 ELLVEGLDIY
+1412 LLVGGLDIY
-1422 DIPGNHLTILQE
+1422 DIPGDHLSILQE
-1434 PNVSLLAEKMR
+1434 PNVPLLAEKMKV
-1445 LHIDRALAKLEAA
+1445 HIDRALAKL
-1458 I
+1458 